1 MKKKDRL
8 IISLAKV
15 QHLENNFELY
25 WQVLFYILKKPFF
38 IVYAKKFRY
47 HYNCYDKRKKIC
59 LYLTLVSKNYLS
71 LPIFRLCCTREH
83 PDIKL

>member
-8 IISLAKV
+8 IILLAKV

-25 WQVLFYILKKPFF
+25 WQVLFYILKKHFF

-47 HYNCYDKRKKIC
+47 HYNC
-59 LYLTLVSKNYLS
+59 
-71 LPIFRLCCTREH
+71 
-83 PDIKL
+83 